1 MDGDPERAIAFVAFA
16 HAREAG
22 SVPTDG
28 KPSRRSVA
36 RAPSRDGSNDGY
48 DAFLGSVIE
57 LTSALHNEEA
67 LTSTLQR
74 VVDLAYRAITACDLA
89 SVTYM
94 AEGRPFTIVTT
105 DAVAETIDQAQY
117 DADTGP
123 CLDAFREKR
132 TVSVPEMRTEQRWAK
147 FRDRAIQ
154 CGVESSFSLPLIAT
168 DVGVG
173 ALNLYSR
180 TKAGFIDVPGDA
192 ASLFAKQ
199 AGVAVANARLYERA
213 RNVIENL
220 EAALDSRDLIG
231 QAKGIVMANEKVTGD
246 EAFAILKKVSQNRN
260 VKLRGVAVE
269 VIETGLTPQ

>member
-1 MDGDPERAIAFVAFA
+1 M
-16 HAREAG
+16 
-22 SVPTDG
+22 PTDG
-28 KPSRRSVA
+28 TGSKRAVG
-36 RAPSRDGSNDGY
+36 RAPSRDGSNDTY

-74 VVDLAYRAITACDLA
+74 VVDLAYGAITACDLA

-105 DAVAETIDQAQY
+105 DAEAELIDQAQY

-123 CLDAFREKR
+123 CLDAFREKQ
-132 TVSVPEMRTEQRWAK
+132 TVSVPEMRTEPRWAE
-147 FRDRAIQ
+147 FRERALQ
-154 CGVESSFSLPLIAT
+154 CGVESSFSLPLIAS
-168 DVGVG
+168 DIGVG

-180 TKAGFIDVPGDA
+180 TKAGFMDVPGDA

-231 QAKGIVMANEKVTGD
+231 QAKGIIMANEKVTGD
-246 EAFAILKKVSQNRN
+246 EAFEVLKASSQNRN
-260 VKLRGVAVE
+260 VKLREVAVA
-269 VIETGLTPQ
+269 VIETGLTPR